1 MQLVP
6 AILFSW
12 MSGLGNELVTYS
24 GSVIAQKQKISKT
37 DHQGSWNVK
46 DTSLEEEEEW
56 ICCYMWLLGAA
67 NLCH

>member
-6 AILFSW
+6 DILFSW

-24 GSVIAQKQKISKT
+24 VQKISKT

-46 DTSLEEEEEW
+46 DTSLEEKEEW
-56 ICCYMWLLGAA
+56 ICCYVCLLGAA